1 VRRWRGGGEWIEHY
15 RSTLDAAPRQLERFM
30 DGASWKLSHCRL
42 DDFQMSSITSLLVA
56 NPQLTAVDLS
66 GNSLQDRSVALLV
79 EQLPASTPAAAGEE
93 EPEPAPQV
101 APPGAASGGAAAE
114 GGGADGMGEQEVD

>member
-66 GNSLQDRSVALLV
+66 GNLLQDRSVALLV
-79 EQLPASTPAAAGEE
+79 EQLRKTTNIRVLSLADNPI
-93 EPEPAPQV
+93 
-101 APPGAASGGAAAE
+101 GAF
-114 GGGADGMGEQEVD
+114 